1 MLNVIELSVIKFSV
15 VMVTV
20 IILNVAVLSVIVL
33 GVIMQGSI
41 MLSDYSLCIDAQN
54 CYTYGHCAE
63 CLSYKVTI
71 VIGLSVVVLNV
82 LAPPH
87 EFNCKKGEKKD
98 MKEKETE
105 KESLDRILLA

>member
-1 MLNVIELSVIKFSV
+1 MLNVIELSVIKFNV
-15 VMVTV
+15 VMATV

-33 GVIMQGSI
+33 GVIMQSAI

-54 CYTYGHCAE
+54 CYTYRHCTE

-71 VIGLSVVVLNV
+71 VIGLSVIMLNV

-87 EFNCKKGEKKD
+87 EFNCKKGEKKTWRR
-98 MKEKETE
+98 K
-105 KESLDRILLA
+105 R